1 MDAVEGK
8 ECTAEGDGLT
18 GFTAQQVPTSFTIV
32 AAGSGGARLTTGG
45 GSFKVSVRGQAAVKE
60 QIADNGDGTYTVS
73 LTYPQS
79 GRYEVSISHKHA
91 PIRGSPFTVQV
102 HAARRPPAPPPPR
115 LSADRLRLE
124 WDAPSHTGGTPI
136 KTYRVRAM
144 ARSLGG
150 GDPTLVSELT
160 GDVLSC
166 EVPERFRGADRASAL
181 YHAFTVSAENSKGE
195 SDQSEP
201 GPQPRLFDRARIE
214 AERDAMEALHN
225 SLASNGP
232 VPIGALV
239 SAVGED
245 TAVRSAAAAAP
256 SAPEVAASVMG
267 RLRAAAAMTDEAEAV
282 LAHQGDGMGAV
293 AEEASMALS
302 SADLTAAMEQAEA
315 VARLLHV
322 WDVATEADG
331 GGCITCAEYA
341 ASAAADPA
349 IGRALAALPTLRVA
363 IDQLTQSHAGDLA
376 VREAARLKDKATAE
390 AESEAAMSAAVS
402 RWAEEDAALDAE
414 HRARAEEVEARV
426 SAAKAE
432 TEARIGEADAQALR

>member
-1 MDAVEGK
+1 M
-8 ECTAEGDGLT
+8 
-18 GFTAQQVPTSFTIV
+18 P
-32 AAGSGGARLTTGG
+32 
-45 GSFKVSVRGQAAVKE
+45 
-60 QIADNGDGTYTVS
+60 
-73 LTYPQS
+73 
-79 GRYEVSISHKHA
+79 
-91 PIRGSPFTVQV
+91 
-102 HAARRPPAPPPPR
+102 
-115 LSADRLRLE
+115 
-124 WDAPSHTGGTPI
+124 
-136 KTYRVRAM
+136 
-144 ARSLGG
+144 RSLGG

-214 AERDAMEALHN
+214 AERDAMEALHD

-232 VPIGALV
+232 VPIGGLV
-239 SAVGED
+239 GAVGED

-363 IDQLTQSHAGDLA
+363 IDQLTQSHAGDLSRSQLEAALRDALPPLAVEREARMRREAAEGLLRKEEDAKRQAEEEARKREEEAAAQRAQEAEAEAAERARRKAAKEAAAEAAAAEAAAREARRREAEGRAARGMVRAAEEQRAASSRAAASRA

-402 RWAEEDAALDAE
+402 RWGEEDAALDAE

>member
-1 MDAVEGK
+1 M
-8 ECTAEGDGLT
+8 
-18 GFTAQQVPTSFTIV
+18 P
-32 AAGSGGARLTTGG
+32 
-45 GSFKVSVRGQAAVKE
+45 
-60 QIADNGDGTYTVS
+60 
-73 LTYPQS
+73 
-79 GRYEVSISHKHA
+79 
-91 PIRGSPFTVQV
+91 
-102 HAARRPPAPPPPR
+102 
-115 LSADRLRLE
+115 
-124 WDAPSHTGGTPI
+124 
-136 KTYRVRAM
+136 
-144 ARSLGG
+144 RSLGG

-214 AERDAMEALHN
+214 AERDAMEALHD

-239 SAVGED
+239 GAVGED

-363 IDQLTQSHAGDLA
+363 IDQLTQSHAGDLSRSQLEAALRDALPPLAVEREARMRREAAEGLLRKEEDAKRQAEEEARKREEEAAAERARRKAAKEAAAEAAAAEAAAREARRREAEGRAARGMVRAAEEQRAASSRAAASMA